1 MDKNS
6 INQFIGLGLI
16 FVLLFI
22 WVKINEP
29 TEAERAIIQAKQDSL
44 NQVQMI
50 QDSLARL
57 PEAEADPVE
66 AALQAQPTVA
76 SVDDSTKQ
84 ALLTQQYGAFG
95 TSLVGEEQQYVLE
108 NDLIKLTFSSKGG
121 RIVEAFLKQYEKSY
135 TDEAGDDAR
144 GVLKLLEDE
153 KNRFE
158 YILPLSNGQG
168 GEIKTSQ
175 LYFTAS
181 KSEQTITFKAAAGNG
196 FFEQSYTLNPDSYH
210 LDYNIRFKGLNQVLN
225 NSEGSITL
233 NWQNYLGKLERNDY
247 YERNYS
253 SVYWKTTEDS
263 PDYCSCTSSET
274 EEANDNPIKW
284 VSHSNQFFNST
295 LIANETFKSAVLE
308 TEILDENASNLK
320 KLGTQIQIPFS
331 GGADETVA
339 MQFYIGPNEYKRLAA
354 FDNELQDIIP
364 YGRSIFG
371 TINRWIIRPLFN
383 LLSSFIGNKGLVILA
398 LTILVK
404 LALYPLTYK
413 MLYSQSKMGALK
425 PQLTAVKEKFGEDQQ
440 KQQMETMKLY
450 REFGVSPLGGCLP
463 IALQM
468 PIWFALYRFFP
479 ASIEFRQASFL
490 WATDLS
496 SYDVFFKLPFELPLG
511 MGAHVSLFTLLWAVT
526 TLIYTFY
533 NTRHMDMSMSNPM
546 MKYMQYV
553 MPIMFMGFFNS
564 FAAGLTCYL
573 FFSNTFNIAQTIVT
587 KNYLI
592 DQEKIKKE
600 LEEYRKKPKKKGGFQ
615 QRLENALKEQ
625 QKMQAQ
631 KEKDKKKKK

>member
-22 WVKINEP
+22 WVKINGP
-29 TEAERAIIQAKQDSL
+29 TEAERAEIQARQDSL
-44 NQVQMI
+44 AQVQQV

-57 PEAEADPVE
+57 PEVEPDPVE
-66 AALQAQPTVA
+66 AALQAQATV
-76 SVDDSTKQ
+76 VQEDDSTKMAAINLQ
-84 ALLTQQYGAFG
+84 FG
-95 TSLVGEEQQYVLE
+95 DFGSSMVGDAKEYILE
-108 NDLIKLTFSSKGG
+108 NKVIKLTFSSKGG
-121 RIVEAFLKQYEKSY
+121 RIVKAQLKKYQSSY
-135 TDEAGDDAR
+135 TDENGDDAR
-144 GVLKLLEDE
+144 APLYLLEDE

-158 YILPLSNGQG
+158 YTLPLNGAVVT
-168 GEIKTSQ
+168 EIRSSS
-175 LYFTAS
+175 LFFTA
-181 KSEQTITFKAAAGNG
+181 EQSGNTITFRAPAGDG
-196 FFEQSYTLNPDSYH
+196 YFEQRYTLAPDDYV
-210 LDYNIRFKGLNQVLN
+210 LDYDLSFKGLNNVLRN
-225 NSEGSITL
+225 DEGSIEL

-253 SVYWKTTEDS
+253 SVYWKTVEDS

-274 EEANDNPIKW
+274 EKVNEEPIKW
-284 VSHSNQFFNST
+284 VSHSNQFFNSS
-295 LIANETFKSAVLE
+295 LMAKDVFKSAELE
-308 TEILDENASNLK
+308 TEILAEDSKDLK
-320 KLGTQIQIPFS
+320 KLGSQIQIPFN
-331 GGADETVA
+331 GGADETIA
-339 MQFYIGPNEYKRLAA
+339 MQMYIGPNEFKRLAA
-354 FDNELQDIIP
+354 FENELEDIIP

-383 LLSSFIGNKGLVILA
+383 FLSSFIGNKGLVILA
-398 LTILVK
+398 LTVLVK

-425 PQLTAVKEKFGEDQQ
+425 PQMAAVKEKHGEDQQ

-463 IALQM
+463 IAMQM

-511 MGAHVSLFTLLWAVT
+511 MGAHISLFTLLWAVT
-526 TLIYTFY
+526 TLIYTYY
-533 NTRHMDMSMSNPM
+533 NTKHMDMSMSNPM

-592 DQEKIKKE
+592 DKEKIKKE
-600 LEEYRKKPKKKGGFQ
+600 LEAYRKKPKKKGGFQ
-615 QRLENALKEQ
+615 QRLEDALKEQ
-625 QKMQAQ
+625 QRIKGD
-631 KEKDKKKKK
+631 KDKKKK